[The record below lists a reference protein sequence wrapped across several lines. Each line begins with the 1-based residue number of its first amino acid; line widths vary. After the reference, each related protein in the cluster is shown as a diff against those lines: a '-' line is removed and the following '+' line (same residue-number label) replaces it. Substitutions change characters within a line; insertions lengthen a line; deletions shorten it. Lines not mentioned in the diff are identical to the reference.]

1 MLKRQQVIV
10 ITVCVLIVAVIG
22 SGCGGGRKQA
32 VYTEVVPFSDEDQ
45 ALWEATKNTEYRL
58 KIGDTFSVDF
68 KYQNELDQRNIIVL
82 PDGRFTMAGL
92 GGMRA
97 AGLTIAQL
105 DSSITEYFS
114 QDYVNPELSVVI
126 EKLGADQVYV
136 LGEVERPGLYD
147 LPPGGGGVLQAVASA
162 GGFTDDAQDANAVL
176 MRVTT
181 EGYMLRKMDLSHLEK
196 RGVLNVE
203 LLDVQPFDVIYVP
216 RSQIGDLAYFNRTVL
231 ATALSF
237 SRLFLD
243 LYFLGNITE
252 VNRTIR

>member
-1 MLKRQQVIV
+1 MRKHDQRIVFTIGVLVVSVI
-10 ITVCVLIVAVIG
+10 CG
-22 SGCGGGRKQA
+22 GCGGGSRQA
-32 VYTEVVPFSDEDQ
+32 VYTDLVPFTPEDH
-45 ALWEATKNTEYRL
+45 ALWESTKKTEYRL

-97 AGLTIAQL
+97 AGMTISEL
-105 DSSITEYFS
+105 DSSITQYFS
-114 QDYVNPELSVVI
+114 KDYVNPELSVVI
-126 EKLGADQVYV
+126 EKLSADQVYV
-136 LGEVERPGLYD
+136 LGEVERPGLYE

-176 MRVTT
+176 MRVTP
-181 EGYMLRKMDLSHLEK
+181 EGYLFRRMDLSHLEK
-196 RGVLNVE
+196 RGILNVE

-243 LYFLGNITE
+243 IYWLGNITT
-252 VNRTIR
+252 VDRGVR